1 MAKYSVIVPVY
12 NNETYVDRCVT
23 SVVEQTYESWELILV
38 DDGSTDAS
46 GVLCDTYHNTHPD
59 KIRVVHQENAGVLYA
74 RRAGMERAT
83 GEYLCFLDSDDYWD
97 SSFLGEI
104 DEYVEEYNPD
114 MIRFGYRS
122 VDRFGNVIAEYIPV
136 QNIQYIERPH
146 FQNVYTQLMQG
157 VFSSLCTGIVRKDLL
172 DLEGDYSQYQRVFK
186 GEDFLQNLAFV
197 DNASSVL
204 FVPKSYY
211 NYLQNQESLSNRKIT
226 ESYLHSHLLVQ
237 DRVMEYFEK
246 WGIEEQAG
254 CQMFLGVFKAAMRAL
269 MSDSIKNPRY
279 SKDEVLWMLDY
290 LTSPPYT
297 RYLDNIQI
305 SGSDLPSYLVR
316 LLQKGRIRTLRF
328 SLFWLRRVRAIYVVM
343 IKPLTRR
350 ERRVSGV
357 SNK

>member
-1 MAKYSVIVPVY
+1 MVKFSVIVPVY
-12 NNETYVDRCVT
+12 NNEVFLDRCVK
-23 SVVEQTYESWELILV
+23 SVINQTYKSWELILV
-38 DDGSTDAS
+38 NDGSTDSS
-46 GVLCDTYHNTHPD
+46 GDVCDAYHRSYPGMIHV
-59 KIRVVHQENAGVLYA
+59 IHQENSGSLYA
-74 RRAGMERAT
+74 RRAGMALAT
-83 GEYLCFLDSDDYWD
+83 GEYLCFLDSDDFFDTNLLNEMIGY
-97 SSFLGEI
+97 I
-104 DEYVEEYNPD
+104 EEFNPD
-114 MIRFGYRS
+114 MIRFGYRHIDS
-122 VDRFGNVIAEYIPV
+122 FDNVIAECFPTEK
-136 QNIQYIERPH
+136 IQYYKRKN
-146 FQNVYTQLMQG
+146 FQNVYLHILQGTFSSMCTG
-157 VFSSLCTGIVRKDLL
+157 VFQRDLL
-172 DLEGDYSQYQRVFK
+172 NLQDDYSQYQRVFK
-186 GEDFLQNLAFV
+186 GEDLLQNLAII
-197 DNASSVL
+197 DNASSIL
-204 FVPKSYY
+204 LIPKIYY
-211 NYLQNQESLSNRKIT
+211 NYLKNLKSLSNRKIT
-226 ESYLHSHLLVQ
+226 KEYLYSHLLVQ
-237 DRVMEYFEK
+237 DKMMEYFEK

-328 SLFWLRRVRAIYVVM
+328 SLFLLRRVRAIYVVM